1 LPLQDAEKKA
11 MRIDG
16 PSNRS
21 YPINR
26 KPRKNP
32 AVVEGTFEEIENDA
46 ELPPLAQA
54 SRRESGDAQ
63 AGATANVPARQQ
75 DIIFPRSMSTRVA
88 NALASYLTT
97 ASFVDWDLEVSGLDL
112 HV

>member
-1 LPLQDAEKKA
+1 

-16 PSNRS
+16 PTTRS
-21 YPINR
+21 YPIKR
-26 KPRKNP
+26 KLRKTP
-32 AVVEGTFEEIENDA
+32 AIVEGTFEQIENDA
-46 ELPPLAQA
+46 EPISV
-54 SRRESGDAQ
+54 SRRDASGTQ
-63 AGATANVPARQQ
+63 PGATANVPARPQ

-88 NALASYLTT
+88 NALSSYLTT

>member
-1 LPLQDAEKKA
+1 

-16 PSNRS
+16 PSQRS
-21 YPINR
+21 YSIKR
-26 KPRKNP
+26 KQQKQPST
-32 AVVEGTFEEIENDA
+32 VEGSFEEVTTDVD
-46 ELPPLAQA
+46 LPVPARA
-54 SRRESGDAQ
+54 SRRDADQ
-63 AGATANVPARQQ
+63 GPIGSTGNVPARPQ
-75 DIIFPRSMSTRVA
+75 DIIFPRSMSSRVA

>member
-1 LPLQDAEKKA
+1 

-16 PSNRS
+16 PSQRS
-21 YPINR
+21 YPIKR
-26 KPRKNP
+26 KPRNQP
-32 AVVEGTFEEIENDA
+32 AIVDGTFEEVENDA
-46 ELPPLAQA
+46 EVAQ
-54 SRRESGDAQ
+54 RPAQ
-63 AGATANVPARQQ
+63 HGTRAGGAGQSNSTANVPARPQ

-97 ASFVDWDLEVSGLDL
+97 ASFVDWDLEVSGLDV

>member
-1 LPLQDAEKKA
+1 

-16 PSNRS
+16 PSQRS
-21 YPINR
+21 YPIKR
-26 KPRKNP
+26 KPRNAP
-32 AVVEGTFEEIENDA
+32 AIVDGTFEEVENDT
-46 ELPPLAQA
+46 EVAQQPA
-54 SRRESGDAQ
+54 QGTRSSGAGQ
-63 AGATANVPARQQ
+63 ANSTANVPARPQ

-97 ASFVDWDLEVSGLDL
+97 ASFVEWDLEISGLDV

>member
-1 LPLQDAEKKA
+1 

-16 PSNRS
+16 PSQRS
-21 YPINR
+21 YPIKR
-26 KPRKNP
+26 KPGKAP
-32 AVVEGTFEEIENDA
+32 ATVDGVFEEVDVDA
-46 ELPPLAQA
+46 EVVPQPAKSA
-54 SRRESGDAQ
+54 RSSGAGQ
-63 AGATANVPARQQ
+63 AGSTANVPARPQ

-97 ASFVDWDLEVSGLDL
+97 ASFVDWDLEISGLDV

>member
-1 LPLQDAEKKA
+1 

-21 YPINR
+21 YPIKR
-26 KPRKNP
+26 KPNKSP
-32 AVVEGTFEEIENDA
+32 AIVDGTFEEVENDA
-46 ELPPLAQA
+46 ELPPPPQA
-54 SRRESGDAQ
+54 ARRESGDAQ
-63 AGATANVPARQQ
+63 IGSTANVPARPQ

-88 NALASYLTT
+88 TALASYLTT